1 MKKSHG
7 PDFRRQLKPLMECG
21 ICRGAGS
28 TKGVFFHIDCDACN
42 ASGWI
47 CQATGA
53 SLPLEELVPQL
64 GMRLRNVT
72 AELSRARHSIGGA
85 HQQYEHNNRLGAGGS
100 NYTGD

>member
-21 ICRGAGS
+21 VCRGAGS
-28 TKGVFFHIDCDACN
+28 TKGVFFHIDCEACN

-53 SLPLEELVPQL
+53 ALPLEELVPQL
-64 GMRLRNVT
+64 SMRLRNVT
-72 AELSRARHSIGGA
+72 AQLARAKNRDTEE
-85 HQQYEHNNRLGAGGS
+85 QNNRRGAGAS
-100 NYTGD
+100 HWTGD